1 MISGQGSA
9 KQVCDG
15 VRVAGRAV
23 SVDEQLLSDRG
34 GRRLRLPARR
44 SASFMLSPSQ
54 ALGRMSPVLAH
65 AAELHSHASPT
76 MQHHPALLNST
87 EQPITAVPHRKIGD
101 DATAASNAFLSMSP
115 TMQWLQVTISLH
127 FLGGDCS

>member
-1 MISGQGSA
+1 M
-9 KQVCDG
+9 
-15 VRVAGRAV
+15 

-65 AAELHSHASPT
+65 AAELHSHAPPA
-76 MQHHPALLNST
+76 MQHHPALVNSP
-87 EQPITAVPHRKIGD
+87 EQAITASQRRENGD
-101 DATAASNAFLSMSP
+101 GATSASNAFLSMSP
-115 TMQWLQVTISLH
+115 TMQWLQVTILQCCISKLVTVHEITGSH
-127 FLGGDCS
+127 FVLSRAK